1 MTRHIVRAT
10 GLVVALVALLALAM
24 SAPARGNSVTA
35 WNENAVNAL
44 INTAGQAPPVATVH
58 LAMVH
63 GAVYDAVN
71 ANRPRSPAVPRVA
84 AGERHGTRRTL
95 PSRRPRIACW

>member
-24 SAPARGNSVTA
+24 SAPARGNSVTE

-63 GAVYDAVN
+63 GAVYDAAN
-71 ANRPRSPAVPRVA
+71 AIDRGHQPYLVSPPATRRDSTDA
-84 AGERHGTRRTL
+84 AGQETSVCG
-95 PSRRPRIACW
+95 